1 MKFFTVSAAVVAVLA
16 LLVVSGCKKEM
27 HLDSL
32 KPASGIMSGN
42 ETVQI
47 KGSGFKKEQ
56 GITVYFGTERCP
68 TAFVEGSRKVVV
80 TTPTYSKSTL
90 VDVRVI
96 SDDGEEII
104 LRKAFKFIKSAKWS
118 PMDGYGSKGRSGP

>member
-1 MKFFTVSAAVVAVLA
+1 MKFTVSATVVAVLA
-16 LLVVSGCKKEM
+16 LLVVSGCNKEM
-27 HLDSL
+27 HLDNL
-32 KPASGIMSGN
+32 KPASGVMAGN

-47 KGSGFKKEQ
+47 KGSGFKKDQ
-56 GITVYFGTERCP
+56 GLTVYFGTERCP
-68 TAFVEGSRKVVV
+68 TAFVEGTKKIVV

-96 SDDGEEII
+96 SDDGEEVI

-118 PMDGYGSKGRSGP
+118 PMDGYGSKSKSGI

>member
-1 MKFFTVSAAVVAVLA
+1 MKFTASATVVAVMA
-16 LLVVSGCKKEM
+16 LLMVSACKSEM

-32 KPASGIMSGN
+32 KPPSGVMAGN
-42 ETVQI
+42 ETVEI
-47 KGSGFKKEQ
+47 KGSGFKTDQ

-96 SDDGEEII
+96 SDDGEEVI
-104 LRKAFKFIKSAKWS
+104 LRKAFKYLKSAKWS
-118 PMDGYGSKGRSGP
+118 PMDGYGAKSKSGI

>member
-1 MKFFTVSAAVVAVLA
+1 MKITVAAPVMAVLA
-16 LLVVSGCKKEM
+16 LLVVSGCKSEM

-32 KPASGIMSGN
+32 KPASGVMAGN
-42 ETVQI
+42 ETIEI
-47 KGSGFKKEQ
+47 KGSGFKTDQ

-68 TAFVEGSRKVVV
+68 TAFVEGSKKIVV

-96 SDDGEEII
+96 SDDGEEVI

-118 PMDGYGSKGRSGP
+118 PMDGYGSKSKSGI

>member
-1 MKFFTVSAAVVAVLA
+1 MKITVAAPVLTVLA
-16 LLVVSGCKKEM
+16 LLVVSGCKSEM

-32 KPASGIMSGN
+32 KPPSGVMAGN
-42 ETVQI
+42 ETVEI
-47 KGSGFKKEQ
+47 KGSGFKKDQ

-68 TAFVEGSRKVVV
+68 TAFVEGSKKIVV

-96 SDDGEEII
+96 SDDGEEVI
-104 LRKAFKFIKSAKWS
+104 LRKAFKFLKSAKWS
-118 PMDGYGSKGRSGP
+118 PMDGYGSKSKSGI

>member
-1 MKFFTVSAAVVAVLA
+1 MKITVAAPVVAVLA

-32 KPASGIMSGN
+32 KPASGVMAGN
-42 ETVQI
+42 ETIQI
-47 KGSGFKKEQ
+47 KGSGFKTDQ

-68 TAFVEGSRKVVV
+68 TAFVEGSKKIVV

-96 SDDGEEII
+96 SDDGEEVI

-118 PMDGYGSKGRSGP
+118 PMDGYGSKSKSGI